1 MRLRVLADDPRAVGL
16 FQRNLLLGPALDAA
30 RIGVVEIACCP
41 GRKAQERC
49 PALGFLA
56 ITYHHPM
63 HDQDGHGG
71 WLLPSGPRALLKR
84 LALFWLTYLL
94 IKRDQA
100 IADLARQG
108 HTLGATGSD
117 VDGHRR
123 AGHIIEAGLLHR
135 IVTPPMAD
143 PFARPELPNQRHRF
157 FHACRAFLVVSPAAT
172 TRNLVDR
179 FASPDPHKDAPR
191 SEQTQRGKRLR
202 DDLRTLAISWA
213 CDARAQQEALRALPQ
228 GGQRHPG
235 KATVPQI
242 VLPGLKVI
250 VGPDGSESCLL
261 GLHAQFH
268 QLRERK
274 LFV

>member
-16 FQRNLLLGPALDAA
+16 FQRNLLLGPAVDAA

-123 AGHIIEAGLLHR
+123 AGHIIEAGPL
-135 IVTPPMAD
+135 PPVVKPPPGD
-143 PFARPELPNQRHRF
+143 PLAPPHLPQQHQPPFPSRPP
-157 FHACRAFLVVSPAAT
+157 S
-172 TRNLVDR
+172 LVD
-179 FASPDPHKDAPR
+179 SP
-191 SEQTQRGKRLR
+191 
-202 DDLRTLAISWA
+202 
-213 CDARAQQEALRALPQ
+213 
-228 GGQRHPG
+228 
-235 KATVPQI
+235 
-242 VLPGLKVI
+242 
-250 VGPDGSESCLL
+250 
-261 GLHAQFH
+261 
-268 QLRERK
+268 
-274 LFV
+274 